1 MKWSISCLALWRL
14 VQGWII
20 YDLLSQTTPVKPM
33 LLQKADQC
41 NSQDGCHAQPPPQM
55 RSWRHSQSSE
65 PCAQGQCQGHLAKGG
80 MGQFTTR
87 PWKGRWVQGDWG
99 NFHVNFNI
107 YFKHVAVS
115 NKVKCTLQQM
125 FFFPKVSPKSQ
136 PFTRHTH
143 VLKLWCTD
151 HMYWHHDAF
160 SFISKCH
167 KKAQEV
173 CALGPLFNKRPKS
186 LGSLF
191 LLNLLQVANHGPY

>member
-14 VQGWII
+14 VQGWTI

-87 PWKGRWVQGDWG
+87 PWKGRWIQGDWG

-115 NKVKCTLQQM
+115 NKVNAHCSKCFFSQGITQITALHASHACSKAVVYRPHVLTSWCFQLHFKMPQEGTRGLCLGPPFQQTS
-125 FFFPKVSPKSQ
+125 KVSRITFP
-136 PFTRHTH
+136 P
-143 VLKLWCTD
+143 
-151 HMYWHHDAF
+151 
-160 SFISKCH
+160 
-167 KKAQEV
+167 
-173 CALGPLFNKRPKS
+173 
-186 LGSLF
+186 
-191 LLNLLQVANHGPY
+191 